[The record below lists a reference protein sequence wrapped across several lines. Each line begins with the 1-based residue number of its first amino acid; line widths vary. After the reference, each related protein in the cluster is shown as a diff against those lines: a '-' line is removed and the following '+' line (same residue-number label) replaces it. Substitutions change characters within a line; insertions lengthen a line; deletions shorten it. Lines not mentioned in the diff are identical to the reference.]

1 MPRPP
6 GRSYGSYTCV
16 LMGAEAGPRPV
27 WRRGGV
33 DVPEGPD
40 AAPGLAPL
48 LLGAVPSL
56 LIQFLFNITTDLSG
70 FKSTV
75 LLFVFVSPVLP
86 FFPFP

>member
-1 MPRPP
+1 M
-6 GRSYGSYTCV
+6 
-16 LMGAEAGPRPV
+16 
-27 WRRGGV
+27 

-70 FKSTV
+70 FKSTI
-75 LLFVFVSPVLP
+75 LLFVFVSPVLSFL
-86 FFPFP
+86 FFPFLDFFCTLWV